1 MSTEEN
7 AERVYRVVESRGAVE
22 ADDLALT
29 SEVHGERLEEAVRSL
44 QAQGRVELDTTD
56 SGTAGYSFSSVKRR

>member
-7 AERVYRVVESRGAVE
+7 AEQVYRVVESRGTVE

-29 SEVHGERLEEAVRSL
+29 SGVHGERLEEAVRSL
-44 QAQGRVELDTTD
+44 EAAGRVERDTTD